1 MSTKHLEKVT
11 VDGLLALL
19 DLISDPKKY
28 KTAADNFTA
37 WRKQQLEIIEQV
49 SKVKDIES
57 NLSKSRTELNQ
68 AKSIVEQAKVKAA
81 KALELANKTI
91 DAKNSDL
98 AHRESVLDKD
108 IKAFE
113 KTRADHRADVHT
125 REVSLEKRIKAVEA
139 KEVEASTQMIEGQRL
154 RKEFKSKVE
163 QFKSIQ

>member
-81 KALELANKTI
+81 KALELASKKI
-91 DAKNSDL
+91 DGLTADL
-98 AHRESVLDKD
+98 THRESVLDKD
-108 IKAFE
+108 LKAFE
-113 KTRADHRADVHT
+113 KTRADNRADIHN

-139 KEVEASTQMIEGQRL
+139 KEVEASAQMIEGQRL
-154 RKEFKSKVE
+154 RKEFKSKVD